1 MICNKC
7 NKEFDSASK
16 FCPYCGTPNEART
29 EAQAPKQ
36 AEYTPPVSYQQPV
49 NYTQPPVA
57 SQPTVQANPYDIP
70 SVLLCIL
77 SFFEPFLG
85 LVLYLSWYREYPKR
99 AKGVGIAALISAI
112 LKVLGLII
120 FAILSTTV
128 FAVFFEDLIWVIE
141 DLVEEVLWY
150 F

>member
-1 MICNKC
+1 MYCNNC
-7 NKEFDSASK
+7 SKEYDSASK
-16 FCPYCGTPNEART
+16 FCPYCGTPNEAR
-29 EAQAPKQ
+29 APKQ
-36 AEYTPPVSYQQPV
+36 AEYAPPAPSHQPV

-57 SQPTVQANPYDIP
+57 PQPNPYDIP

-99 AKGVGIAALISAI
+99 AKGVGIAALISVI